1 MHLCWN
7 TRPICIGFSQV
18 SCYNLVR
25 KGVIEMATGITVDSK
40 GVVIPVEMLN
50 AQGESLVVL
59 TLARGAYLIMRS
71 EMLAA
76 YPRQR
81 LLEFSRTAPVLE
93 HSRPKEGITFTP
105 RKQRALRELS
115 QQGYLVSDGLGYGL
129 QAMANPEVT
138 LEEVWQ
144 GLARMEGSLAQE
156 VLAEREER

>member
-1 MHLCWN
+1 M
-7 TRPICIGFSQV
+7 
-18 SCYNLVR
+18 
-25 KGVIEMATGITVDSK
+25 IEMATGITVDSK

-81 LLEFSRTAPVLE
+81 LLEFSRTAQVLE

>member
-1 MHLCWN
+1 
-7 TRPICIGFSQV
+7 
-18 SCYNLVR
+18 
-25 KGVIEMATGITVDSK
+25 MATGITVDSK

-81 LLEFSRTAPVLE
+81 LLEFSRTAQVLE